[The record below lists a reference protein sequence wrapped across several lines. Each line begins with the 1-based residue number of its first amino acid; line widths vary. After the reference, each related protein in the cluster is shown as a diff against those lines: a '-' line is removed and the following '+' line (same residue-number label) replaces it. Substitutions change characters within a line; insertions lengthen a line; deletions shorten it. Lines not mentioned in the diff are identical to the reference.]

1 MAQTEG
7 GGKYGPGKTKNLA
20 RTRLQAS
27 IVGQDTEAPP
37 TKAIKTFK
45 ETSDKIYA
53 DAQVLLQNAAA
64 KFHEEIEEAGGKAHI
79 VVDTEAW
86 FSTRVPPP
94 RPDNALCQSAK

>member
-7 GGKYGPGKTKNLA
+7 GAICGLGKTKNLA

-45 ETSDKIYA
+45 EISEEIFA
-53 DAQVLLQNAAA
+53 NSQVFLENAAA
-64 KFHEEIEEAGGKAHI
+64 DFHKEVGEAGGKAHI
-79 VVDTEAW
+79 VIETDAW
-86 FSTRVPPP
+86 FSSRVPPP
-94 RPDNALCQSAK
+94 RPE

>member
-45 ETSDKIYA
+45 ETSEKIFA
-53 DAQVLLQNAAA
+53 DAQVLLENAAA
-64 KFHEEIEEAGGKAHI
+64 DFHKEVGEAGSKAHI
-79 VVDTEAW
+79 GIETEAW
-86 FSTRVPPP
+86 FSSRVPPP
-94 RPDNALCQSAK
+94 RPG

>member
-7 GGKYGPGKTKNLA
+7 GAKDGKTKSLA
-20 RTRLQAS
+20 RPRLQAS
-27 IVGQDTEAPP
+27 IFVGQDTEAPP

-45 ETSDKIYA
+45 ETSEKIFA
-53 DAQVLLQNAAA
+53 DAQVLLENAAA

-86 FSTRVPPP
+86 FSTRVPPT
-94 RPDNALCQSAK
+94 RPE

>member
-7 GGKYGPGKTKNLA
+7 GAKYGPGKTKNLA
-20 RTRLQAS
+20 RTPLQAS

-45 ETSDKIYA
+45 ETSEKIFA
-53 DAQVLLQNAAA
+53 DAQVLLENAAA

-79 VVDTEAW
+79 VVETEAW
-86 FSTRVPPP
+86 FSTRVPPT
-94 RPDNALCQSAK
+94 RPE